1 MNLQIRLLSMKKT
14 TENPYNLKNLAPLLY
29 KTIQHYQIS
38 KIVLAKFIYAED
50 WDENSEDV
58 KHKLTVRLRNKLDGQ
73 GKMTADELVQ
83 IQNYL
88 LEMADTIKNNVNK
101 FIVEKNEQKQAKIK
115 KLIEHFDKVD
125 DASLDK
131 MTKNL

>member
-1 MNLQIRLLSMKKT
+1 MKETK
-14 TENPYNLKNLAPLLY
+14 ENPYNLKNLAPLLY
-29 KTIQHYQIS
+29 KTIQHYQVS
-38 KIVLAKFIYAED
+38 KIVLAKFIYADD
-50 WDENSEDV
+50 WDEDKEEV

-73 GKMTADELVQ
+73 GKLTADEIVQ

-88 LEMADTIKNNVNK
+88 LEMADTVKKNVNK

-115 KLIEHFDKVD
+115 MLMEHYDKVD